1 MEKKIKLSI
10 CIPTYNRAAFLRFL
24 LTTFVEQKVIDF
36 PYEIVISDNAS
47 TDDTTSVVEDFVQL
61 GLPIRYFK
69 REVNGGGWPNL
80 ANAYQ
85 QAIGE
90 YALYLAD
97 DDLLNFEN
105 LRAAI
110 TYLNINAETVACYA
124 PWTLYDAIDEVD
136 GSLFYAVEK
145 KRTFSRRSFND
156 VFDFMTTRHIFP
168 EIAIYRTSALRSAFV
183 PKDFCFWAFA
193 HLAHLLDVGAV
204 TFLEKPFYRSVV
216 RAAVE
221 RDRGQ
226 AGIDEVMTG
235 WDRYRGGL
243 EYFLYFGSKRG
254 QIDLSPAKSGHYEE
268 ACKAFTLTRMSVA
281 LRMWVARGEY
291 IKAYE
296 IFTRMCYGGYSHHPE
311 VQAIRDRLPLM
322 VAVQTLA
329 QKVNA
334 SSSSLKY
341 LILDQVTSVDS
352 LASLLLEVGLNDDIA
367 ILPTP
372 TEHTQEITS
381 AAAVFTANPSGRKV
395 FLEKGYHPNMVFCES
410 DIVSPV
416 VT

>member
-1 MEKKIKLSI
+1 MEKKTKLSI

-47 TDDTTSVVEDFVQL
+47 TDDTATVVEEFLLQ
-61 GLPIRYFK
+61 GLPIKYCR
-69 REVNGGGWPNL
+69 RDVDGGGWPNL

-85 QAIGE
+85 QAVGE

-97 DDLLNFEN
+97 DDLLNFQN

-110 TYLNINAETVACYA
+110 VYLNINPETVACYA
-124 PWTLYDAIDEVD
+124 PWTMYDAIDQVD
-136 GSLFYAVEK
+136 LSLFYTIEK
-145 KRTFSRRSFND
+145 NRKFSRRSFSD
-156 VFDFMTTRHIFP
+156 VFDFMTKRHIFP

-183 PKDFCFWAFA
+183 PKDFCFWAFS

-204 TFLEKPFYRSVV
+204 AFLDKPFYRSVV
-216 RAAVE
+216 RTAVV
-221 RDRGQ
+221 RDRAQ
-226 AGIDEVMTG
+226 AGNDEAMTG

-243 EYFLYFGSKRG
+243 EYFLYLGSKRG
-254 QIDLSPAKSGHYEE
+254 QIDLSPAKSTQYEE
-268 ACKAFTLTRMSVA
+268 ACKVFTMRRMSVA
-281 LRMWVARGEY
+281 LRMWFERGEY

-296 IFTRMCYGGYSHHPE
+296 IFARMCYGGGSQHPE
-311 VQAIRDRLPLM
+311 IQGLRERLPLM

-334 SSSSLKY
+334 ASSLKY
-341 LILDQVTSVDS
+341 LILDQVSSVDS
-352 LASLLLEVGLNDDIA
+352 LASLLLEVGLNNNIT
-367 ILPTP
+367 ILPAP
-372 TEHTQEITS
+372 TEHTPEITS
-381 AAAVFTANPSGRKV
+381 AAAVFTSSAAGRDT
-395 FLEKGYHPNMVFCES
+395 FLDNGYRPNMVFCES
-410 DIVSPV
+410 DMVSSV